1 MELKIIVKWQKR
13 MSSKK
18 TGSLHQEGPAVMEV
32 TSPTVLQGTTDNQ
45 TNNKNTVKTLIKS

>member
-32 TSPTVLQGTTDNQ
+32 TSPTVLQGTTDKQ